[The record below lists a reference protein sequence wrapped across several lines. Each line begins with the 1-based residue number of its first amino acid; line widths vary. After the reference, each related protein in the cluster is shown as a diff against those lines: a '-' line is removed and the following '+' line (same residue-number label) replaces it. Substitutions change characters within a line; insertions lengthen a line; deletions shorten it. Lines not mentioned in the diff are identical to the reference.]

1 MKRHALIGIVLFILA
16 LYLWSYKGTSHS
28 PDEWFFIDAMNQ
40 ALRSGFQALPI
51 GHIQY
56 LGLYALGVPLIVIS
70 QLVETFG
77 TYQLLLF
84 LNAFATAITVGVI
97 MLLLLELGYRTEIAA
112 TVAIV
117 YGAGT
122 LAWPYSVYMLREP
135 LAAMG
140 LSLASFM
147 LIAYH
152 KRGGAEKLLGWLL
165 IVWR

>member
-40 ALRSGFQALPI
+40 ALRSGFQALSI
-51 GHIQY
+51 GHLQY

-84 LNAFATAITVGVI
+84 LNAIAIAVGVI

-122 LAWPYSVYMLREP
+122 LAWPCSGYLLREP